1 MVVHLFLALTASI
14 RWRLLFPALCWP
26 FNTSSMDFPTQAAGE
41 HAPIDGVPSAQRGG
55 LLAHAGRDGVQRTP
69 AACRRF
75 WHDARSVL
83 LHY

>member
-1 MVVHLFLALTASI
+1 
-14 RWRLLFPALCWP
+14 
-26 FNTSSMDFPTQAAGE
+26 MDFPTQAAGE